1 LGMGIIFIILIILI
15 LAGAFVSRRSRFLSR
30 GKESGLSLAAIVESS
45 SDAIIGVTPEG
56 IIDHWNA
63 GAEQIYGYL
72 VREAIGQP
80 VSLIVPPE
88 RSDEAKDILEKILHG
103 ELVRNYETVHKRK
116 NGSVFHVSLA
126 VSPVRNDRG
135 DIVGVSGIGRDI
147 TQRKRLEWAKDQFLG
162 TVSHELRT
170 PVATLKAAIDN
181 LRDGCVGPLSEQQQ
195 KGVEIAARAA
205 DRLSKIV
212 VKVLELSQLESGK
225 AHLMRG
231 QINCVSLLED
241 IVRGLKDNK
250 EKVIALNID
259 PRKIFP
265 SILADEEMVRQVVS
279 NLIENALRYAKGKV
293 GVTLYAE
300 NGSVQ
305 VTVEDDGPGISSENF
320 ERLFHRFEQ
329 VNRPIGGGG
338 YKGTGLGLAIC
349 KEIIELHGGKIWVD
363 SVPNQGSRFHFTLP
377 SKT

>member
-1 LGMGIIFIILIILI
+1 MGMGIIFIILIILI

>member
-1 LGMGIIFIILIILI
+1 MGIIFIILIILI